1 MFASALTASTQAS
14 TIYAKKRAKL
24 RKDISKLINKSMK
37 AGQSVISIKTDIY
50 DAATRDELREL
61 GYICDIYGKCIDCGT
76 RYDES
81 HDEDDDEID
90 HSIFKLNK
98 CLHKEHE
105 AYYKIV
111 VAFSIINGDPSK
123 TLDEP
128 CPICYEQIYSNI
140 QQYATCSQCKKSIH
154 RVNCLQKLKT
164 PKCPCCRA
172 IDVFVINYPNVVF

>member
-1 MFASALTASTQAS
+1 MLRRETNWESWA
-14 TIYAKKRAKL
+14 IYATYTE
-24 RKDISKLINKSMK
+24 S
-37 AGQSVISIKTDIY
+37 
-50 DAATRDELREL
+50 ATIVEQ
-61 GYICDIYGKCIDCGT
+61 G
-76 RYDES
+76 DES
-81 HDEDDDEID
+81 HDEEDDEIN
-90 HSIFKLNK
+90 HSIFKINK